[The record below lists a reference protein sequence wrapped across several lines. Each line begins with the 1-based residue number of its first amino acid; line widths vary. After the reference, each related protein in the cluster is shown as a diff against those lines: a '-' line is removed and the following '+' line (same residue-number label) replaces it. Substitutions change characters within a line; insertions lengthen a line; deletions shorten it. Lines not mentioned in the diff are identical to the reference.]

1 MLEAK
6 PIKFKLCLVGECAVG
21 KTSLIR
27 RYVLDQFDD
36 TYIGTI
42 GTKVT
47 KREIK
52 IPHPENGRMVDIHLL
67 IWDII
72 GEPAFRMLVQES
84 YFFGAQGMIAVCD
97 FTRKDTLSALE
108 GWMESAQ
115 GITGEIPTAFLANK
129 CDLEHEQQMELNE
142 IREEDEEE
150 ESDEESEEE
159 EIDWEEILNDED
171 NFEIK
176 QPREQKSDDLERPEP
191 APVTLMDHLFEQLHL
206 SPLSDEEMEIGTYI
220 LWCIDDDGYL
230 ACDVEHIAENFDIT
244 LEKVEKVLSVIQR
257 FDPVGIGARN
267 LQECLL
273 IQPLTS
279 LK

>member
-6 PIKFKLCLVGECAVG
+6 PIKLKLCLVGECAVG

-115 GITGEIPTAFLANK
+115 GITGEIPTVFLANK

-142 IREEDEEE
+142 LKGLASRYEKAMAY
-150 ESDEESEEE
+150 SSSAKTG
-159 EIDWEEILNDED
+159 LNVELV
-171 NFEIK
+171 FK
-176 QPREQKSDDLERPEP
+176 
-191 APVTLMDHLFEQLHL
+191 TL
-206 SPLSDEEMEIGTYI
+206 S
-220 LWCIDDDGYL
+220 
-230 ACDVEHIAENFDIT
+230 
-244 LEKVEKVLSVIQR
+244 EKVLEDMIRSS
-257 FDPVGIGARN
+257 N
-267 LQECLL
+267 
-273 IQPLTS
+273 
-279 LK
+279 